1 MLDASLPEDV
11 TPRMRTTFCNV
22 SLLKAAGAG
31 HSQVVQVLLAA
42 GAAVS
47 NPNNQGN
54 TALHLAAEQGHMRVS
69 RTRVRAGRVSR
80 SKEA

>member
-42 GAAVS
+42 GAAISATVDR
-47 NPNNQGN
+47 QV
-54 TALHLAAEQGHMRVS
+54 LAAWIG
-69 RTRVRAGRVSR
+69 
-80 SKEA
+80 